1 MNSFI
6 YPFFKILIDY
16 VLYYTNIVEYVKIFA
31 RLLCNFISCS
41 SQTEIEVNNYKRK
54 CSTIA
59 IDIFIL
65 SKWFLLIYLWVNNI
79 NSEISK
85 YLIFYLIYS
94 NLFTYFYYH
103 SWGSKFTQRNDAEAL
118 KRNFI
123 NYLLAIAY
131 YLACYAY
138 LYQVHYVEMLKVNE
152 ELFDISTLD
161 YINAIYLSVST
172 AFTLTY
178 SGIQPLT
185 QEIRIVFL
193 TQLIN
198 TFLFFTIIITNSVP
212 TVYKQGEKQ

>member
-1 MNSFI
+1 M
-6 YPFFKILIDY
+6 
-16 VLYYTNIVEYVKIFA
+16 FA
-31 RLLCNFISCS
+31 RFMCALITCS
-41 SQTEIEVNNYKRK
+41 NQTDIEVINYKRK
-54 CSTIA
+54 CSTLA

-65 SKWFLLIYLWVNNI
+65 SKWVLLIYLWVNNI
-79 NSEISK
+79 NNEISK

-103 SWGSKFTQRNDAEAL
+103 SWGSRYDQRNDVEAL

-123 NYLLAIAY
+123 NYLLAITY

-138 LYQVHYVEMLKVNE
+138 LYQVHYVDMLKINTD
-152 ELFDISTLD
+152 LFDVNTMD

-212 TVYKQGEKQ
+212 SIYKQEGENK